1 MSLAAYVQKA
11 KNSTYLKA
19 GVWAIGAEILVRA
32 VAFLATPIFTRI
44 LPQDVYGDV
53 RTFESWL
60 NIWAPLLSVGLF
72 TNIEVAQYRYKDKC
86 EEYTGSVMLLIV
98 LIGCATGSLAF
109 LFREQLCRLLDYTDL
124 MLAVVVLYS
133 AFYSCILVR
142 MRYHRI
148 RLAYKR
154 VTLLSMLA
162 SVPALAVSVAACLA
176 ATSRGVAGTELLD
189 VRVASFYAPIILIG
203 IVVFALMALRGKAR
217 PNTEYWRYGLRQSAP
232 LIMYQISLQILTQ
245 SDRIMVKSL
254 VSSTAAAIF
263 SVATTV
269 IYIVEILHRGFESA
283 WIPWLYAR
291 LDKQDF
297 AGAGR
302 AIIAVM
308 VGFAAIFVPVLLLGR
323 EVILVLGGPSYLDA
337 IWLLGPMLGGVLFQ
351 FLMLK
356 LADIEKFYDRSS
368 AVGVVSIVIAGVNVG
383 LNYVGIQLG
392 GFMSVSYMTLLSYLI
407 AVCLHLPVVRKVA
420 PELTRYILGAMA
432 VCGALAA
439 LLVVGMG
446 AFALPNTVRW
456 AALAVYVVAGVLLAV
471 RLLPRLRTL
480 PQK

>member
-1 MSLAAYVQKA
+1 MALSAYLSKA
-11 KNSTYLKA
+11 KNSPYLKA
-19 GVWAIGAEILVRA
+19 GIWAIGAEILVRA

-60 NIWAPLLSVGLF
+60 NIWAPLLSLGLF
-72 TNIEVAQYRYKDKC
+72 TNIEVAQYRYKEKF

-98 LIGCATGSLAF
+98 LLGAAFASLAF
-109 LFREQLCRLLDYTDL
+109 LFREQLCALLDYTKP
-124 MLAVVVLYS
+124 MLAIVVLYS
-133 AFYSCILVR
+133 AFYSCVLVR
-142 MRYHRI
+142 MRYNRI

-162 SVPALAVSVAACLA
+162 SVPALVISVAACLA
-176 ATSRGVAGTELLD
+176 ATSRGVEGRSLLD
-189 VRVASFYAPIILIG
+189 VRVISFYAPIILIG
-203 IVVFALMALRGKAR
+203 IVVFLLVATRGKVR
-217 PNTEYWRYGLRQSAP
+217 PNTEYWRYAITQSAP

-245 SDRIMVKSL
+245 SDRIMVKTF

-291 LDKQDF
+291 LDKRDF
-297 AGAGR
+297 AMAGK
-302 AIIAVM
+302 AIMLVM
-308 VGFAAIFVPVLLLGR
+308 AGFAAIFVPVLLLGR
-323 EVILVLGGPSYLDA
+323 EVILVLGGSAYLDA

-368 AVGVVSIVIAGVNVG
+368 AVGVISIVIAGVNVG
-383 LNYVGIQLG
+383 LNYLGIQLG
-392 GFMSVSYMTLLSYLI
+392 GYMTVSYMTLVSYLI
-407 AVCLHLPVVRKVA
+407 AACLHLPVVRKVA

-432 VCGALAA
+432 LC
-439 LLVVGMG
+439 G
-446 AFALPNTVRW
+446 AFAGMLVLGMGVYAWPNAVRW
-456 AALAVYVVAGVLLAV
+456 GLLSVYALAGVLCAV
-471 RLLPRLRTL
+471 RLLPRLRDSR
-480 PQK
+480 

>member
-1 MSLAAYVQKA
+1 MSLATYLQKA
-11 KNSTYLKA
+11 KSSTYLKA

-60 NIWAPLLSVGLF
+60 NIWAPLLSLGLF
-72 TNIEVAQYRYKDKC
+72 TNIEVAQYRYKDRF

-98 LIGCATGSLAF
+98 LLGAAFGSLAF
-109 LFREQLCRLLDYTDL
+109 LFRQQLCQLLDYTGA
-124 MLAVVVLYS
+124 MLAIVVLYS

-162 SVPALAVSVAACLA
+162 SVPALVIAVAACLY
-176 ATSRGVAGTELLD
+176 ATSRGIDGRALLD
-189 VRVASFYAPIILIG
+189 VRVISFYAPIICIG
-203 IVVFALMALRGKAR
+203 AVVFVLVAMRKKVR
-217 PNTEYWRYGLRQSAP
+217 PNTGYWRYAVQQSAP

-245 SDRIMVKSL
+245 SDRIMVKSF

-291 LDKQDF
+291 LDKRDF
-297 AGAGR
+297 ATAGK
-302 AIIAVM
+302 AIVLVM
-308 VGFAAIFVPVLLLGR
+308 AGFAAIFVPVLLAGK
-323 EVILVLGGPSYLDA
+323 EIILVLGGSKYLDA

-368 AVGVVSIVIAGVNVG
+368 AVGVISIAIAGVNVA
-383 LNYVGIQLG
+383 LNYVAIQVG
-392 GFMSVSYMTLLSYLI
+392 GYMAVSYTTMISYLV
-407 AVCLHLPVVRKVA
+407 AVCLHLPVVRRVA
-420 PELTRYILGAMA
+420 PELTRYILVAMA

-439 LLVVGMG
+439 LLVLAMG
-446 AFALPNTVRW
+446 VYALPSVLRW
-456 AALAVYVVAGVLLAV
+456 ALIAVLAATGAVVA
-471 RLLPRLRTL
+471 LRFL
-480 PQK
+480 RSREAA

>member
-1 MSLAAYVQKA
+1 L
-11 KNSTYLKA
+11 
-19 GVWAIGAEILVRA
+19 
-32 VAFLATPIFTRI
+32 
-44 LPQDVYGDV
+44 
-53 RTFESWL
+53 
-60 NIWAPLLSVGLF
+60 
-72 TNIEVAQYRYKDKC
+72 AQYRYKDRF

-98 LIGCATGSLAF
+98 LLGAAFGSLAF
-109 LFREQLCRLLDYTDL
+109 LFREQLCRLLDYTDA

-176 ATSRGVAGTELLD
+176 ATSRGVTGRSLLD
-189 VRVASFYAPIILIG
+189 VRVLSFYTPIICIG
-203 IVVFALMALRGKAR
+203 MVVFALVALRRKVR
-217 PNTEYWRYGLRQSAP
+217 PNTDYWRYAVTQSAP

-245 SDRIMVKSL
+245 SDRIMVKTF

-291 LDKQDF
+291 LDKGDF
-297 AGAGR
+297 ATAGK
-302 AIIAVM
+302 AIMLVM
-308 VGFAAIFVPVLLLGR
+308 AGFAAIFVPVLLLGR
-323 EVILVLGGPSYLDA
+323 EVILVLGGSSYLDA

-368 AVGVVSIVIAGVNVG
+368 AVGVISIVIAGVNVA

-392 GFMSVSYMTLLSYLI
+392 GYMAVSYMTLLSYLV
-407 AVCLHLPVVRKVA
+407 AVCLHLPVVRRVA
-420 PELTRYILGAMA
+420 PELTKYVLGAMA
-432 VCGALAA
+432 TCGACAG
-439 LLVVGMG
+439 LLVLGMG
-446 AFALPNTVRW
+446 VYALPGPVRW
-456 AALAVYVVAGVLLAV
+456 VLLGAYV
-471 RLLPRLRTL
+471 IAGGTL
-480 PQK
+480 ALGVAKRHHIL

>member
-1 MSLAAYVQKA
+1 MSLSTYIAKA
-11 KNSTYLKA
+11 KNSAYLKA

-44 LPQDVYGDV
+44 LPQDVYGDI

-60 NIWAPLLSVGLF
+60 NIWAPILSVGLF
-72 TNIEVAQYRYKDKC
+72 TNIEVAQYRYKDQF
-86 EEYTGSVMLLIV
+86 EEYTGSVMLLIA
-98 LIGCATGSLAF
+98 LLGCAWGSLAF
-109 LFREQLCRLLDYTDL
+109 MFHEQLCRLLDYTNV

-162 SVPALAVSVAACLA
+162 SVPALLVSVAACLH
-176 ATSRGVAGTELLD
+176 ATSNGVDGRALLD
-189 VRVASFYAPIILIG
+189 VRVISFYAPIICIG
-203 IVVFALMALRGKAR
+203 SVVFLLVALRGKMR
-217 PNTEYWRYGLRQSAP
+217 PNTGYWRYAVQQSAP

-245 SDRIMVKSL
+245 SDRIMVKSF
-254 VSSTAAAIF
+254 VGSEAAAIF

-291 LDKQDF
+291 LDKRDF
-297 AGAGR
+297 TTAGK
-302 AIIAVM
+302 AIVAVIA
-308 VGFAAIFVPVLLLGR
+308 GFAAIFVPVLLLGR
-323 EVILVLGGPSYLDA
+323 EVILVLGGPTYLDA

-368 AVGVVSIVIAGVNVG
+368 AVGVISVIIACINVL
-383 LNYVGIQLG
+383 LNYVAIQMG
-392 GFMSVSYMTLLSYLI
+392 GYMAVSYTTMISYGI
-407 AVCLHLPVVRKVA
+407 AVCLHLPVVRRIA
-420 PELTRYILGAMA
+420 PELTRYVLA
-432 VCGALAA
+432 ALAA
-439 LLVVGMG
+439 CGVLAGLLVLGMG
-446 AFALPNTVRW
+446 AFALPNPVRW
-456 AALAVYVVAGVLLAV
+456 ALLVAFVATGGVLAYRFARRAGVLS
-471 RLLPRLRTL
+471 R
-480 PQK
+480 

>member
-1 MSLAAYVQKA
+1 MALSTYLNKA
-11 KNSTYLKA
+11 KNSPYLKA
-19 GVWAIGAEILVRA
+19 GIWAVGAEILVRA

-60 NIWAPLLSVGLF
+60 NIWAPLLSLGLF
-72 TNIEVAQYRYKDKC
+72 TNIEVAQYRYKDRF

-98 LIGCATGSLAF
+98 LLGAAFASLAF
-109 LFREQLCRLLDYTDL
+109 LFREQLCALLDYTKP
-124 MLAVVVLYS
+124 MLAIVVLYS
-133 AFYSCILVR
+133 AFYSCVLVR
-142 MRYHRI
+142 MRYNRI

-162 SVPALAVSVAACLA
+162 SVPALAISVVACLA
-176 ATSRGVAGTELLD
+176 ASSRGIEGTDLLN
-189 VRVASFYAPIILIG
+189 VRVISFYAPIILIG
-203 IVVFALMALRGKAR
+203 IVVFLLIATRGKAHV
-217 PNTEYWRYGLRQSAP
+217 NTEYWRYAIAQSAP

-245 SDRIMVKSL
+245 SDRIMVKTF

-291 LDKQDF
+291 LDKRDYAT
-297 AGAGR
+297 AGK
-302 AIIAVM
+302 AIMLVM
-308 VGFAAIFVPVLLLGR
+308 AGFAAIFIPVLLMGR
-323 EVILVLGGPSYLDA
+323 EIILILGGEAYLDA

-368 AVGVVSIVIAGVNVG
+368 AVGVISIVIAGVNVA
-383 LNYVGIQLG
+383 LNYLGIRLG
-392 GFMSVSYMTLLSYLI
+392 GYMTVSYMTLLSYFI
-407 AVCLHLPVVRKVA
+407 AVCLHLPVVRRVA
-420 PELTRYILGAMA
+420 PELAKYVLGAMA
-432 VCGALAA
+432 LCGALGG
-439 LLVVGMG
+439 LLVLGMG
-446 AFALPNTVRW
+446 VFALPNVIRW
-456 AALAVYVVAGVLLAV
+456 VILGVYVLAGAVCAV
-471 RLLPRLRTL
+471 RLLPRLPL
-480 PQK
+480 KD

>member
-1 MSLAAYVQKA
+1 MTLATYIQKA

-60 NIWAPLLSVGLF
+60 NIWAPLLSLGLF
-72 TNIEVAQYRYKDKC
+72 TNIEVAQYRYKDQF

-98 LIGCATGSLAF
+98 LLGAAFGSLAF
-109 LFREQLCRLLDYTDL
+109 LFREQLCRLLDYTGA
-124 MLAVVVLYS
+124 MLAIVVLYS

-162 SVPALAVSVAACLA
+162 SVPALLIAVAACLA
-176 ATSRGVAGTELLD
+176 ATSRGVSGHDLLD
-189 VRVASFYAPIILIG
+189 VRVISFYAPILCIG
-203 IVVFALMALRGKAR
+203 IVVFSLVVMRGKVR
-217 PNTEYWRYGLRQSAP
+217 PNTGYWRYAVQQSAP

-245 SDRIMVKSL
+245 SDRIMVKSF
-254 VSSTAAAIF
+254 VSSSAAAIF

-283 WIPWLYAR
+283 WIPWFYAR
-291 LDKQDF
+291 LDKRDF
-297 AGAGR
+297 ATAGK
-302 AIIAVM
+302 AIVLVM
-308 VGFAAIFVPVLLLGR
+308 VGFAAIFVPVLLAGR
-323 EVILVLGGPSYLDA
+323 EIILVLGGFKYLEA

-368 AVGVVSIVIAGVNVG
+368 AVGVISIVVAVVNVG
-383 LNYVGIQLG
+383 LNYAAIQVGG
-392 GFMSVSYMTLLSYLI
+392 YMAVSYTTMISYFI
-407 AVCLHLPVVRKVA
+407 AVCLHLPVVRRVA
-420 PELTRYILGAMA
+420 PELTRHVLVAMA
-432 VCGALAA
+432 ACGVLCGF
-439 LLVVGMG
+439 LVLGMSVY
-446 AFALPNTVRW
+446 ALPNVLRW
-456 AALAVYVVAGVLLAV
+456 VLIAAFAAAAAVAALKFM
-471 RLLPRLRTL
+471 RTH
-480 PQK
+480 KA